1 MKTITIRVTRYDLE
15 HRILEGRW
23 RWLDTRHTLKQART
37 MRELYKTSGLWR
49 REPLR
54 IVKRV
59 VTTVTYTN
67 RKVIE

>member
-1 MKTITIRVTRYDLE
+1 MKVTRITCYDLE

-23 RWLDTRHTLKQART
+23 QLLDTRYQLRQARI
-37 MRELYKTSGLWR
+37 MKKLYKTSGLWR

-54 IVKRV
+54 LVKRRI
-59 VTTVTYTN
+59 TTVTYQR

>member
-1 MKTITIRVTRYDLE
+1 MKVTRITYYDLE

-23 RWLDTRHTLKQART
+23 RWLDTRVQLRHARI

-54 IVKRV
+54 LVKRV
-59 VTTVTYTN
+59 VTTVTYTS